1 MTSGSVVF
9 LIVSNFRT
17 VSHYVFNSGAV
28 PTVLNFLHCIY

>member
-9 LIVSNFRT
+9 VLSPIFGQLLI
-17 VSHYVFNSGAV
+17 YVFNKGAV